1 VLRIF
6 HRLAIR
12 LGTISIKIVIKSL
25 LLWKGG
31 EQASR
36 KEEQKTDSSSHGER
50 EEAQHTSSFSSR
62 LQAGSELM
70 CSCALPLPLSP
81 LGLFERDFSQPN
93 TLDGGPDDGQATHL
107 RGEDVNL
114 VGALT
119 DAIPKVV

>member
-1 VLRIF
+1 
-6 HRLAIR
+6 
-12 LGTISIKIVIKSL
+12 
-25 LLWKGG
+25 LWKGG

-70 CSCALPLPLSP
+70 CYCALPLPLSP

-93 TLDGGPDDGQATHL
+93 TLDGGPDDGQAAHL
-107 RGEDVNL
+107 RGKHINL
-114 VGALT
+114 VGTLT
-119 DAIPKVV
+119 HEASETLDGIGGLDGAVQRLRKVVEG